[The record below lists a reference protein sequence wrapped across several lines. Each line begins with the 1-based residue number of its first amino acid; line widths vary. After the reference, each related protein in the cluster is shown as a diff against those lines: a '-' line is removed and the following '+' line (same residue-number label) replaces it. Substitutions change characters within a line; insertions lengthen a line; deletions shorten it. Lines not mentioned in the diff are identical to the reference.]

1 MIRVLLVDDQP
12 LFRQGLAGLLSLTE
26 DLETVGEANHGLEA
40 IELAASLQP
49 DVILM
54 DVRMPICDG
63 VEATRVIHQTY
74 PWIKIMVLTTFDEDE
89 YIWRSLQAGALG
101 YILKNT
107 PSTQVAN
114 AIRTLHLGHSQ
125 LGPTIASKVFDR
137 LQSLPP
143 SSQSIENLVS
153 DKTSHLLDSLN
164 SRELEILHHV
174 KLGHT
179 NREIAQ
185 ILHLSEGTVKNYVT
199 TLLSK
204 LGLRDRTQAAL
215 WAQQHLTNS
224 TSQGM

>member
-12 LFRQGLAGLLSLTE
+12 LFRQGLADLLALNE
-26 DLETVGEANHGLEA
+26 DLEIVGEANHGSEA
-40 IELAASLQP
+40 IELVATIQP

-54 DVRMPICDG
+54 DVRMPICNG

-89 YIWRSLQAGALG
+89 YIWQSLQAGALG

-107 PSTQVAN
+107 PSAQVAN

-137 LQSLPP
+137 LQTAP
-143 SSQSIENLVS
+143 SNQIDRPISVEIGS
-153 DKTSHLLDSLN
+153 LLDSLN
-164 SRELEILHHV
+164 SRELEILHRV
-174 KLGHT
+174 KLGNN
-179 NREIAQ
+179 NREIAE

-204 LGLRDRTQAAL
+204 LNVRDRTQAAL
-215 WAQQHLTNS
+215 WAQKHR
-224 TSQGM
+224 